1 MESFFYALIAALSAA
16 LPFILDQSFDYLQ
29 DPSRDP
35 KGIISCLKLLTIVI
49 ISNTAIFFI
58 MIPINGLVYV
68 PLVFYIREF
77 FLIYVIVN
85 ILRDTE
91 LITLDLKSSHTVT
104 LFYSFYAVLGIIQTL
119 VDSDNLVGVVLFT
132 ISLALKLL
140 GTIRL
145 LYLFYTW
152 LTNFEIESLHK
163 SELSDPDYKRL
174 IYVSTVS
181 CFLLISWLI
190 YFMLGFI
197 MDSTRPMPLYY
208 MISYT
213 YVEATFVIALTILN
227 GRLARH
233 EAVQTLVRQLIN
245 LGGRLVTIL
254 SFKPNVL
261 FAGRSSNKTCIH
273 PLRVPRDSHAS

>member
-119 VDSDNLVGVVLFT
+119 VDSDNLVGVVLLT

-197 MDSTRPMPLYY
+197 VDSTRPMPLYY

-233 EAVQTLVRQLIN
+233 EAVQTLVRQFIN
-245 LGGRLVTIL
+245 LGGETCNYIIL
-254 SFKPNVL
+254 QTVRSFCRAL
-261 FAGRSSNKTCIH
+261 FK
-273 PLRVPRDSHAS
+273 

>member
-119 VDSDNLVGVVLFT
+119 VDSDNLVGVVLLT